1 MEKIKK
7 TQKTVSKEYCYMF
20 LIGMYLLSMLLSFLF
35 YGGLGSSLK
44 KAYQV
49 GLFSCVFLLPL
60 WLLFYKIA
68 WELKN
73 KKRVFLLGLF
83 FFGIT
88 MILVLVSVH
97 INTYLFWFGGCIFL
111 TVLFPTEIGLGF
123 FLFFDCLFY
132 FINDAT
138 GSYKVFL
145 FLFGIVLCSLV
156 SFIKKGKSIFIIV
169 FIALVFYTLL
179 FFILTHGSKAYFEW
193 QSLISMIGQAIFLII
208 AYRLYLF
215 LEKKG

>member
-60 WLLFYKIA
+60 WLLFYQIE

-73 KKRVFLLGLF
+73 KKRV
-83 FFGIT
+83 
-88 MILVLVSVH
+88 
-97 INTYLFWFGGCIFL
+97 L
-111 TVLFPTEIGLGF
+111 TKQKR
-123 FLFFDCLFY
+123 FDKMF
-132 FINDAT
+132 
-138 GSYKVFL
+138 
-145 FLFGIVLCSLV
+145 
-156 SFIKKGKSIFIIV
+156 KSPQKRREQNMN
-169 FIALVFYTLL
+169 LDN
-179 FFILTHGSKAYFEW
+179 
-193 QSLISMIGQAIFLII
+193 
-208 AYRLYLF
+208 
-215 LEKKG
+215 